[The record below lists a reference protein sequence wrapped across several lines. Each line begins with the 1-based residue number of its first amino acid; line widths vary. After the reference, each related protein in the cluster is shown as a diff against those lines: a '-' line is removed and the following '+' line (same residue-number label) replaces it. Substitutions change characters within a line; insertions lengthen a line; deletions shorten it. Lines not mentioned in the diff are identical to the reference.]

1 MIEIRIHGRGGQGIV
16 TSGELLGFAAFSDGK
31 YAQVYPSFG
40 SERMGSAVT
49 TFVRIDDRP
58 IRKRTLI
65 YNPDFV
71 IIQDSTLLNT
81 EPVLEGL
88 KPSGIVLVNTKRP
101 VEALGLKLDSRVFTI
116 PAAELAM
123 EVLGRPIVNT
133 TILGAFAAASG
144 AISLEGIRKALE
156 HRFTKEMA
164 EKNIKAAMKG
174 YNFIKERKQ

>member
-49 TFVRIDDRP
+49 TYVRIDDHP
-58 IRKRTLI
+58 IRIRTPI

-71 IIQDSTLLNT
+71 IIQDPTLLNT

-88 KPSGIVLVNTKRP
+88 KPGGVVLVNTKKSAD
-101 VEALGLKLDSRVFTI
+101 ALSLNLNSRLFTI

-133 TILGAFAAASG
+133 TILVAFAAASG
-144 AISLEGIRKALE
+144 AISLEGIRSALE
-156 HRFTKEMA
+156 HRFPKELA
-164 EKNIKAAMKG
+164 EKNLKAATKG
-174 YNFIKERKQ
+174 YNFIKEMKR